1 MSSVPMAGPGSIAG
15 LGWIGC
21 ESKSRQATPRSAAP
35 SDEPSR
41 LRISSNEVDDSAE
54 SSAQSIHCQSEKP
67 SEASAPC
74 VPDAPHF
81 NPSAKTDNGASKS
94 PPAALHRVRAVREQ
108 QGLSL
113 RSAAKRVGVDVRV
126 YRLMEEPSNDLS
138 LSELRT
144 IQQAFDVPLI
154 DLLEDTHSLSRPVEE
169 RAKLVKIMKTAAAM
183 REIKSNS
190 RVERLCQMLS
200 EQLIELMPELAE
212 VGGWPQFGAR
222 RGQSA
227 LGKALSQPI
236 DTSELGLS
244 D

>member
-41 LRISSNEVDDSAE
+41 LHSPTIEVDTP
-54 SSAQSIHCQSEKP
+54 AQSAVQSIQSQSEEP
-67 SEASAPC
+67 SDCGTPR
-74 VPDAPHF
+74 VPTAPHF
-81 NPSAKTDNGASKS
+81 GPLNMTTGAPKSSNG
-94 PPAALHRVRAVREQ
+94 ALHRVRMVREQ

-126 YRLMEEPSNDLS
+126 YKNMEEPSNDLS
-138 LSELRT
+138 LSELRA
-144 IQQAFDVPLI
+144 IQAAFDVPLI
-154 DLLEDTHSLSRPVEE
+154 DLLEDSHSLSRPVEE

-183 REIKSNS
+183 REMKSNP
-190 RVERLCQMLS
+190 RVERLSQMLT
-200 EQLIELMPELAE
+200 EQLIELMPELAD

-227 LGKALSQPI
+227 LGKALSQPV
-236 DTSELGLS
+236 DTSQLGLS
-244 D
+244 E